1 MRIDKETYN
10 ALLAIKNGK
19 PWFAHKSLVA
29 LLKRIEVQDAVEAI
43 KNAPTGNFER
53 NQGTR
58 TLNQNSAIHL
68 WLTQLAEELDKH
80 GFTIQNIVAKIQ
92 RAEIRPTMRGLKEV
106 LWRPYQIASVKKES
120 TTQLNK
126 LEVDTIYEGLNKF
139 IGENF
144 EIHIPFPCDQ
154 VRQMEQL
161 GGYKSRSGTQQN
173 YPEYT
178 SEPTI

>member
-10 ALLAIKNGK
+10 TLLAIKNGK

-92 RAEIRPTMRGLKEV
+92 RAGIRPTMRGLKEV
-106 LWRPYQIASVKKES
+106 L
-120 TTQLNK
+120 
-126 LEVDTIYEGLNKF
+126 
-139 IGENF
+139 
-144 EIHIPFPCDQ
+144 
-154 VRQMEQL
+154 
-161 GGYKSRSGTQQN
+161 
-173 YPEYT
+173 
-178 SEPTI
+178 